1 VSRAVARTRRVGAP
15 ELWLDREAIAA
26 RVRELGAEIGRDY
39 AGRDLLLVVVLRGGF
54 VFASDLSRAIT
65 APHALDFVAL
75 AGYAPSPGGQGGVR
89 LMKDL
94 DAPIESRSV
103 LLVENI
109 VDTGLTLNHLV
120 KSLVLR
126 RPADLAIC
134 ALLDRPRRR
143 LCDDLPLRYV
153 GFEAPEELVVGYG
166 FDLDGRYRGL
176 PDLHLLRGT

>member
-1 VSRAVARTRRVGAP
+1 MSRAVARTRRVGAP

-75 AGYAPSPGGQGGVR
+75 AGYAPSGQGGVR